1 LVTPTAI
8 APLGPTVG
16 VLALQGA
23 FAAHLS
29 ILRDLGVEA
38 VAVKTTEQLA
48 SIDALVIPGGE
59 STTMS
64 MLLVKGGMLEPLRA
78 RVDAGMPVFGT
89 CAGMILCSSE
99 ILDGRD
105 DQHCLGAIPLVSR
118 RNGYGRQIDSFEAD
132 LAIEGFDTPFHGV
145 FIRAPIVDSV
155 GDDVVVLAEVE
166 GQPVLCQHGPVTVA
180 SFHPELSGDARLH
193 RRWLADAG
201 LLPSAAEGSPATAS
215 QGVPS

>member
-1 LVTPTAI
+1 MTPPAERS
-8 APLGPTVG
+8 ANVTVG

-23 FAAHLS
+23 FAAHLA
-29 ILRDLGVEA
+29 ILREIGVEA
-38 VAVKTTEQLA
+38 VAVKTAAQLA
-48 SIDALVIPGGE
+48 GVDALVIPGGE

-64 MLLVKGGMLEPLRA
+64 MLLVKGGMLAPLQA

-99 ILDGRD
+99 ILDGRE
-105 DQHCLGAIPLVSR
+105 DQHCLSAIPIVSR

-132 LAIEGFDTPFHGV
+132 LTVDGLDEPFHGV

-155 GDDVVVLAEVE
+155 ASEVAVLAEVD
-166 GQPVLCQHGPVTVA
+166 GQAVLCQHGPVTVA
-180 SFHPELSGDARLH
+180 SFHPELSGDTRLH

-201 LLPSAAEGSPATAS
+201 LVSASPEGPAEDS
-215 QGVPS
+215 QGVSS